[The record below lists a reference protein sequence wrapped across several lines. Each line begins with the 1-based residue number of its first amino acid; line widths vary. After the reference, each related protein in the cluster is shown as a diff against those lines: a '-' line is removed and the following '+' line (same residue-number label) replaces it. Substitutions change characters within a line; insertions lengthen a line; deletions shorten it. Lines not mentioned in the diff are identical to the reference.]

1 MRRVLLATALIAS
14 LMNAEEEYVFKAKGE
29 FAKELKQLMEK
40 YAAEGK
46 VEIQEAKETKNGL
59 RDSKTGIIDAFLS
72 NEESLGD
79 IAYGKDIYNK
89 TCFQCHGEK
98 ANQSS
103 YASARPLNTLT
114 KQELVEQLE
123 NYSRDADYGGNTRMI
138 MHQYANGLLTE
149 EIVSVSAYIYSLNP
163 NSALTPSS
171 GPSGSSDEATTTT
184 TSQGSYL
191 K

>member
-46 VEIQEAKETKNGL
+46 VEIQESKEGRSSI
-59 RDSKTGIIDAFLS
+59 RDTSVGIID
-72 NEESLGD
+72 SLLGNNVTEGD
-79 IAYGKDIYNK
+79 IAYGKEIYNN
-89 TCFQCHGEK
+89 TCYQCHGEK
-98 ANQSS
+98 ADKSS
-103 YASARPLNTLT
+103 YANARVLNTLPLET
-114 KQELVEQLE
+114 LVEQLE
-123 NYSRDADYGGNTRMI
+123 NYADDPSYGGSTKII
-138 MHQYANGLLTE
+138 MHQYASDMLSE
-149 EIVSVSAYIYSLNP
+149 EIASVAAYIYSLNP
-163 NSALTPSS
+163 NSTLTPSS
-171 GPSGSSDEATTTT
+171 GPSGSIDGTTTT